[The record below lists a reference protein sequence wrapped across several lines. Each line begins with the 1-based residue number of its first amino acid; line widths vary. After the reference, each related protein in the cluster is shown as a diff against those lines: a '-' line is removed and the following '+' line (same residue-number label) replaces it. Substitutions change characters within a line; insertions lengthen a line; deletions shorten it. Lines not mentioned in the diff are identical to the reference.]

1 VPRAWRDEEPD
12 VLRRALLLA
21 LAFALLVPG
30 TASAGLFRIE
40 NGQIVYRGEQ
50 NDRDQIA
57 GFDAG
62 DVYRFT
68 RFPDSAGLGGADGC
82 QLSADSNSVD
92 CPKAGVQRVVL
103 DLGAGDDVAAISA
116 GIGIPVIFSGGDGAD
131 GLFGGGAVDSFDGGL
146 GDDNIIARDGNA
158 EDVNCGI
165 GNDTAVTDDP
175 DTRLS
180 CEQVQSDA
188 DGDGVRH
195 PADCNDTTPAVRPG
209 LADVPDN
216 GIDEDCSGADSTAAD
231 RDGDGTPRPQDCND
245 STAAIRPGLPEVIG
259 NDVDENCDGR
269 VDPFP
274 PITGSVLNA
283 WQRAGNGTRNM
294 RLTVRRFPRNT
305 AIVMTCDGRR
315 CPFDTVR
322 RRVGARGRAVSLRRH
337 FRGRSLRRGTE
348 IEVRLTIARRV
359 GRVLRFTIR
368 GPGDAPDVEFL
379 CQQPGGRP
387 AGC

>member
-1 VPRAWRDEEPD
+1 VPGARPDEEPD
-12 VLRRALLLA
+12 VLRAVCLAVVVLA
-21 LAFALLVPG
+21 LAPVAAQAG
-30 TASAGLFRIE
+30 TFTAQGGTITYNADAGQSE
-40 NGQIVYRGEQ
+40 
-50 NDRDQIA
+50 QIA
-57 GFDAG
+57 GFAVG
-62 DVYRFT
+62 SVIRFT
-68 RFPDSAGLGGADGC
+68 EFGEASIGRGAGC
-82 QLSADSNSVD
+82 QASDTTPQTIE
-92 CPKAGVQRVVL
+92 CPAAGISSIVL
-103 DLGAGDDVAAISA
+103 NLDDGDDVAAISPQ
-116 GIGIPVIFSGGDGAD
+116 IRIPVIFNGGDGAD
-131 GLFGGGAVDSFDGGL
+131 GLFGGGGNDVFIGGP
-146 GDDNIIARDGNA
+146 GNDNVVARDGSS
-158 EDVNCGI
+158 ERVDCGS
-165 GNDTAVTDDP
+165 GNDTAITDD
-175 DTRLS
+175 DDVRVS

-195 PADCNDTTPAVRPG
+195 PADCNDTTPLIRPG
-209 LADVPDN
+209 AVDIADN

-245 STAAIRPGLPEVIG
+245 TTAAIRPGLPEVIG

-269 VDPFP
+269 IDPFP

-283 WQRAGNGTRNM
+283 WARAGNGTRNA

-322 RRVGARGRAVSLRRH
+322 RRVGSRGRAVSLRRH

-379 CQQPGGRP
+379 CLVPGGRP
-387 AGC
+387 AVC

>member
-1 VPRAWRDEEPD
+1 M
-12 VLRRALLLA
+12 LRALVLAALLA
-21 LAFALLVPG
+21 VLALLAPAAAHAG
-30 TASAGLFRIE
+30 TMSVI
-40 NGQIVYRGEQ
+40 NGKITY
-50 NDRDQIA
+50 NA
-57 GFDAG
+57 DAG
-62 DVYRFT
+62 DTDLIRGYDAGDTIRFT
-68 RFPDSAGLGGADGC
+68 RFGGARLEQDAGCTLSVDEQTIECAEAGLTGIVLNLGDG
-82 QLSADSNSVD
+82 N
-92 CPKAGVQRVVL
+92 
-103 DLGAGDDVAAISA
+103 DVAAVSPSVTL
-116 GIGIPVIFSGGDGAD
+116 PVQFEGGSGNDA
-131 GLFGGGAVDSFDGGL
+131 LFGGGGTDSFDAGSGN
-146 GDDNIIARDGNA
+146 DNVIARDGRA
-158 EDVNCGI
+158 EDVNCGT
-165 GNDTAVTDDP
+165 GEDTAITDDP
-175 DTRLS
+175 DNRLS
-180 CEQVQSDA
+180 CEQVESDA
-188 DGDGVRH
+188 DGDGVRS
-195 PADCNDTTPAVRPG
+195 PSDCNDTTPAIRPG
-209 LADVPDN
+209 AVDVPDN

-322 RRVGARGRAVSLRRH
+322 RRVGSRGRAVSLRRH